1 MRRLF
6 PPISSIVYW
15 LRFISDCRAR
25 SLTDSVKVLTNRSVF
40 ATRHALRR
48 FETFRLEPPSGWLD
62 SPFHLR
68 GLVKWSPAS
77 HAWYVLE
84 DYSSEPAMAKS
95 REEPEEWLMETLS
108 AGMTVIDVG
117 AHQGR
122 YAIEFSR
129 HVGEAGLVVAV
140 EPERRNLELLTQN
153 LELNGIHNVRAI
165 QAACWSCRESLQ
177 FLRSNTLDLSRVR
190 KSPDKKEDLIG
201 LPLDDLVEGLALRRV
216 DQVKIDVE
224 GAELEVL
231 EGGRKMLREFRPHL
245 FVECHG
251 TLSQLLSWLERQN
264 YRVLRQKRDLHHG
277 EGFGWILALPDQGR
291 AKQGFV
297 PIPEPDGF

>member
-1 MRRLF
+1 MSHLL
-6 PPISSIVYW
+6 PPLSSIAYW
-15 LRFISDCRAR
+15 LRFIADCRAS
-25 SLTDSVKVLTNRSVF
+25 SLAHSAKVLTNRSVF

-48 FETFRLEPPSGWLD
+48 FEIFGSEVRKGWLD
-62 SPFHLR
+62 FPFRLR

-77 HAWYVLE
+77 GAWYVLE

-95 REEPEEWLMETLS
+95 REEPEEWIMETLS
-108 AGMTVIDVG
+108 GGMTVIDVG

-122 YAIEFSR
+122 YSIEFSR

-140 EPERRNLELLTQN
+140 EPERRNLELLAQN

-165 QAACWSCRESLQ
+165 RAACWSCCESLQ
-177 FLRSNTLDLSRVR
+177 FLRSNTLDLSRVW
-190 KSPDKKEDLIG
+190 KSPEKNAELIG
-201 LPLDDLVEGLALRRV
+201 LPLDDLVDRLALRRV

-251 TLSQLLSWLERQN
+251 TLSQLFDWLERQN
-264 YRVLRQKRDLHHG
+264 YTVLRRKSDPHHG
-277 EGFGWILALPDQGR
+277 EGFGWVLALSDQGR
-291 AKQGFV
+291 VK
-297 PIPEPDGF
+297 